1 MNKPDHYLRWLDDK
15 AWEACGYDIK
25 KEEGFYNLY
34 RKPLRRFE
42 DLENTGIKNIQV
54 FSIDRRQYVNQI
66 LKIIEELQNNNP
78 TLLPDDIGIMFL
90 ENYNVN
96 YELANELQIAIEDKF
111 EWSVNIG
118 YESKVKRKGTVF
130 VSNRNNV
137 KGLEFPFV
145 ICVMQSKLD
154 RDLQNRNSIYMMLTR
169 SFITSYFILPNDEEN
184 IDKMK
189 QGVDFVN
196 KNGYLHVKEPDLRQR
211 ERLYNT
217 VINRSNVFKSQHDI
231 VEEIMDRIKIEKT
244 YRNKIHKIIQ
254 DAFSDEFDREKLY
267 DIIRMNYSCM
277 I

>member
-1 MNKPDHYLRWLDDK
+1 
-15 AWEACGYDIK
+15 
-25 KEEGFYNLY
+25 
-34 RKPLRRFE
+34 
-42 DLENTGIKNIQV
+42 
-54 FSIDRRQYVNQI
+54 
-66 LKIIEELQNNNP
+66 
-78 TLLPDDIGIMFL
+78 MFL

-211 ERLYNT
+211 EKLYNT